1 MRLYQR
7 PVVWL
12 CSIGLTL
19 LVVLIIALLQVEQQR
34 QNMFSAELA
43 HLQRSNT
50 HYLQQIKLQVQQKAL
65 TSAELVSVN
74 SIVRQS
80 VIESARIYTSS
91 QSEPEKSNQLMTVR
105 QALQPELLSQ
115 WNVLQADFAKQLHI
129 HLAPDAFT
137 LLRAHKPERHSDQL
151 ATVRPLVMSVLKQGK
166 AYSGLEIG
174 RHGMGVRAV
183 VPVKNNNQKT
193 IGAIEVGLGIKE
205 LIAQQQQF
213 LLHQNVTDTGV
224 FALFA
229 QGATA
234 VMFDKDPPT
243 HSDGAWVFEQSTE
256 DNRLDWL
263 KPYMLPNSINSP
275 EVLRIE
281 QDEQHFL
288 ITLVPW
294 HSYQQNDNE
303 SAQVV
308 FAVWQDIS
316 NLVDQQRQQS
326 IFILGIWIS
335 FALLSFILIVF
346 FARRLQSSSV
356 HTLHTQQQQL
366 QWSEQRL
373 NALFSLSPLP
383 ILLNKLADGTFI
395 ESNKAMEQLVGYTDD
410 EIKALSYWDLTP
422 EQYSEDEQRQLEL
435 LNTTGRYG
443 PYRKQYK
450 HKNGHLIDIELNGV
464 LFENPAGE
472 KMIWTIIQD
481 LTLRN
486 QLDKMKDEFISTVS
500 HELRTPLTSISGSLS
515 LILAGA
521 TGELNDKSKKMLT
534 IAQRNT
540 QRLNSLVNDLLDIE
554 KLSAGKAHFMPEE
567 VDLNMIINEAVEQ
580 ITPFADT
587 YQITLDTTHIEPAT
601 IFVDVMRIHQVLT
614 NLLSNAIKFSST
626 SSLVRVKS
634 DILGTNVRI
643 SVIDT
648 GAGITAKEINSLF
661 QRFTQLDNSTT
672 KQQGGTGLG
681 LAICRE
687 IVHQSG
693 GSIGVESEPGKG
705 SCFWFELPLLT
716 GSKKIITS
724 EKVLIIEDDPDI
736 ASTLKAMLEHE
747 GFLTDWAPDSV
758 HAWQLLT
765 QNTYRLITLDLRLQ
779 QEHGSDFFL
788 RLRHN
793 LETQD
798 LPVLVISAYLDEGK
812 LQLSAIANAIDWLE
826 KPIEQDT
833 LVQKLSKLL
842 DNTQWQSDARILH
855 VEDDSD
861 IVEIVKAQLQ
871 QRCRYYQ
878 AKTLNQARIMLS
890 QYQFDV
896 VLLDIGLPD
905 GSGWELLVDLKKL
918 SYDLPVVV
926 FSAQECSVHQR
937 NKVSAAF
944 AKSRIEPKE
953 LIERIKNLLN

>member
-1 MRLYQR
+1 MRLHQR
-7 PVVWL
+7 PAVWL
-12 CSIGLTL
+12 CGIGLIL
-19 LVVLIIALLQVEQQR
+19 LVVLIVAGLLVEQQR
-34 QNMFSAELA
+34 QKTFAAKLNA
-43 HLQRSNT
+43 LQRSNVQ
-50 HYLQQIKLQVQQKAL
+50 YLQQIKLQGQQKAL
-65 TSAELVSVN
+65 TAAELVGAN
-74 SIVRQS
+74 STVRNA
-80 VIESARIYTSS
+80 VIEGERVYTSS
-91 QSEPEKSNQLMTVR
+91 QSEPEKSKQLTAVR
-105 QALQPELLSQ
+105 QALLPELLLP
-115 WNVLQADFAKQLHI
+115 WGALQPDFAKQLHI

-137 LLRAHKPERHSDQL
+137 LLRAHKPERHSEKL
-151 ATVRPLVMSVLKQGK
+151 ATVRPLVMSVLNQGK
-166 AYSGLEIG
+166 ALSGLEIG
-174 RHGMGVRAV
+174 HHGMGLRAV

-193 IGAIEVGLGIKE
+193 IAAIEVGLGIGE

-213 LLHQNVTDTGV
+213 LLHQGVTDTGI
-224 FALFA
+224 FALYA

-234 VMFDKDPPT
+234 VILDKQT
-243 HSDGAWVFEQSTE
+243 HSDTGAAWIFEQSVKG
-256 DNRLDWL
+256 NRLDWL
-263 KPYMLPNSINSP
+263 KPHMLPSSINSP
-275 EVLRIE
+275 KILTIK

-288 ITLVPW
+288 ISLVPW
-294 HSYQQNDNE
+294 HSYGQSDHE

-308 FAVWQDIS
+308 FAVWQNIS
-316 NLVDQQRQQS
+316 AMVYQQRQQS
-326 IFILGIWIS
+326 LFTWGIWIS
-335 FALLSFILIVF
+335 FALLSFMLIVF
-346 FARRLQSSSV
+346 FARRLQSSAV
-356 HTLHTQQQQL
+356 HTLNTQQQQL

-383 ILLNKLADGTFI
+383 ILLNKLADGAFI

-410 EIKALSYWDLTP
+410 EIKTLSYWDLTP
-422 EQYSEDEQRQLEL
+422 ERYAEDEQQQLEL
-435 LNTTGRYG
+435 LNTIGRYG

-486 QLDKMKDEFISTVS
+486 QIDKMKDEFISTVS
-500 HELRTPLTSISGSLS
+500 HELRTPLTSITGALS
-515 LILAGA
+515 LILAGT
-521 TGELNDKSKKMLT
+521 TGELNDKCKKMIA
-534 IAQRNT
+534 IAQRNS
-540 QRLNSLVNDLLDIE
+540 QRLNTLVNDLLDIE

-567 VDLNMIINEAVEQ
+567 VDLNMMINEAVEQ

-587 YQITLDTTHIEPAT
+587 YNITLNTTHIESVS
-601 IFVDVMRIHQVLT
+601 IFVDAVRIHQVLT
-614 NLLSNAIKFSST
+614 NLLSNAIKFSSAG
-626 SSLVRVKS
+626 SEVRIKS
-634 DILGTNVRI
+634 EILGTNVRI
-643 SVIDT
+643 AVIDKGT
-648 GAGITAKEINSLF
+648 GITAKEISSLF
-661 QRFTQLDNSTT
+661 QRFSQLDNSTT

-693 GSIGVESEPGKG
+693 GSIGVDSEPGKG
-705 SCFWFELPLLT
+705 SRFWVELPLFT
-716 GSKKIITS
+716 FSKKTITS
-724 EKVLIIEDDPDI
+724 EKVLIIEDDADI
-736 ASTLKAMLEHE
+736 ANTLKAMLEHE
-747 GFLTDWAPDSV
+747 GFLTDWAPDSA

-793 LETQD
+793 PETQN

-826 KPIEQDT
+826 KPIEQDK
-833 LVQKLSKLL
+833 LVEKLSKLL

-861 IVEIVKAQLQ
+861 IVEIVKTHLQ
-871 QRCRYYQ
+871 QKCRYYQ
-878 AKTLNQARIMLS
+878 AKTLSQARVMLG
-890 QYQFDV
+890 QYQFDL

-905 GSGWELLVDLKKL
+905 GNGWELLADLKQL
-918 SYDLPVVV
+918 EYDLPVVV

-944 AKSRIEPKE
+944 AKSRIEPNE